1 MFRRGTEVP
10 GFKLK
15 SSADKIWIFSSIFPN
30 QSMDEIGLNQREK
43 NTTWSYL
50 FRRLLRLW
58 FSLMMCSNTSD
69 DQEWIR
75 FGGDFRRGIRF
86 CERSQSGFWQFAP
99 AELARIRWSLEFFLL
114 HANLLIRRW
123 KTSSPVAG
131 MWNFVDT
138 GSGLEIRNH
147 LKLTLQLALHF
158 QLRAGGKSFECMR
171 IFFFN
176 GGFKF

>member
-1 MFRRGTEVP
+1 MDPIWRGFSTRHPVLRTEP
-10 GFKLK
+10 
-15 SSADKIWIFSSIFPN
+15 IWLLAICSGRIGPN
-30 QSMDEIGLNQREK
+30 SVVIGV
-43 NTTWSYL
+43 
-50 FRRLLRLW
+50 
-58 FSLMMCSNTSD
+58 
-69 DQEWIR
+69 
-75 FGGDFRRGIRF
+75 
-86 CERSQSGFWQFAP
+86 
-99 AELARIRWSLEFFLL
+99 FLL